1 MVSDRDKA
9 EAYRIYVTD
18 TLYCIA
24 KSTAALV
31 DGPSPK
37 SRYHE
42 LLNQEEPE
50 EMDGNKIAADVIKRC
65 GLEVI

>member
-1 MVSDRDKA
+1 MEERDKEA
-9 EAYRIYVTD
+9 AYRIYVTD

-31 DGPSPK
+31 NGPSPK
-37 SRYHE
+37 RRYFE
-42 LLNQEEPE
+42 LLDAEEPE
-50 EMDGNKIAADVIKRC
+50 EMDGNKIAADVIARC